1 MEAIQRSERMIA
13 RGEDLR
19 TSIHGVVDGGI
30 ADDFQNRI
38 RLFKEKTKK
47 VNGDCGFRIAE
58 SKK

>member
-1 MEAIQRSERMIA
+1 MIA
-13 RGEDLR
+13 RGKDLR
-19 TSIHGVVDGGI
+19 TTLHGVVDGGI

-47 VNGDCGFRIAE
+47 INGDCGFRIAE